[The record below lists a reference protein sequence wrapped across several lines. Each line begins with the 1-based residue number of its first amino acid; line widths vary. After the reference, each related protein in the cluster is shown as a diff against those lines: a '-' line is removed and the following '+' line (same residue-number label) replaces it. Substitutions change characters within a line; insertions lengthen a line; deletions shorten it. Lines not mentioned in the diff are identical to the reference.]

1 MLPLTTTLADAAANA
16 AELQEVCGPRE
27 EAGAVCIG
35 IFESTGNQFLART
48 SDIFIVRPLRIALIM
63 AVAYVAHRVLRRGIC
78 RLMNRVHSGP
88 DPVMTVEDGQAPGTP
103 EERVLTAAR
112 KRMRA
117 ETIASL
123 LRSVASAAIWTVAGV
138 MVLSELDV
146 NLGPLVAG
154 AGIVGIAVGF
164 GAQNLVRDF
173 VSGIFMLVEDQYG
186 VGDTIDAGEATGV
199 VETISLR
206 TTRLRDVKGTLWHI
220 PNGQIDRVGNK
231 SQQWS
236 RALLDVAVA
245 YETDIDHATS
255 VIKSTADGMWHDS
268 AFSGRILEEPSV
280 WGVEDLGADGIAI
293 RLVVKTRPNE
303 QFAVA
308 RELRARIKVAFDREG
323 IEIPFPQRT
332 IWHRMAD
339 EETQREKIPAGHTS

>member
-1 MLPLTTTLADAAANA
+1 MSVPLMAESLAHA
-16 AELQEVCGPRE
+16 AELEEVCGPKE

-48 SDIFIVRPLRIALIM
+48 SDLFVVRPVRIALIM
-63 AVAYVAHRVLRRGIC
+63 LIAFVAQWVLRRAIG
-78 RLMNRVHSGP
+78 RLMHRVHTTPGA
-88 DPVMTVEDGQAPGTP
+88 VMTVEEGQNSGLS
-103 EERVLTAAR
+103 EDRLITAAR
-112 KRMRA
+112 KRQRA

-123 LRSVASAAIWTVAGV
+123 LRSIGSVTIWTVAAV
-138 MVLSELDV
+138 MILSELAV

-199 VETISLR
+199 VEAISLR
-206 TTRLRDVKGTLWHI
+206 TTRLRGVDGTLWHL

-236 RALLDVAVA
+236 RALLDVAVS
-245 YETDIDHATS
+245 YDTDIAHATG
-255 VIKSTADGMWHDS
+255 VIKRTADALWRDK
-268 AFSGRILEEPSV
+268 AFVGRVLEEPSV

-293 RLVVKTRPNE
+293 RLVVKTKPNE

-308 RELRARIKVAFDREG
+308 RELRARLKSAFDTEG
-323 IEIPFPQRT
+323 IEIPFPQRS
-332 IWHRMAD
+332 IWHRGQDA
-339 EETQREKIPAGHTS
+339 EPLPEPVHAG